1 MIRNWGIRSRVML
14 VAVLPTL
21 VLAIVLTAF
30 YTGSRVTDH
39 REAHVA
45 RGQAFARQLAA
56 ASEYAVFSGNRESLR
71 RLAGAMLAETDV
83 LGVMI
88 IDRNGD
94 ALAQSGQLDATLPL
108 PPRAAWT
115 RGLVTASGTLR
126 VIEPVLPTS
135 LDLDD
140 GFDGAALD
148 TLSGAGTPPM
158 LGTVVV
164 DISRAQLNA
173 RQNELLVIGSAA
185 ILMVLIGS
193 LVLAHYMSRGV
204 TGPIRRVAS
213 AVERIGRGQFSARLS
228 DIGGGTLRTLAEGVN
243 QMAAKLA
250 SAHEDMSRQIADAT
264 AELRARKDE
273 AERATLSKS
282 RFLAAASHDLRQP
295 MHALGLFIAELS
307 QHTHAPASR
316 RLVERIAASAEAM
329 ENLLDSLLD
338 ISKLD
343 AGVLEPHI
351 SVFPLQP
358 ILDRIAAEQR
368 PRLGTQDL
376 LLRTRP
382 TPLWVESDPVLF
394 ERIIGNLV
402 SNAVRYTR
410 KGHILVACR
419 RRGERVR
426 IEVRDN
432 GVGIAAEAHEIIFQ
446 EFIQLDNPARSRD
459 KGLGLGLAI
468 VRRLTDLLGHRL
480 AVRSRPGRGSVFAI
494 EVPVAQP
501 VEYAEPGE
509 TCRQPGDL
517 AGIRVALVDDD
528 PLAQS
533 GMRSLLTSWGCEVTA
548 GSDIESVLET
558 LARSGH
564 EPQLIISDYRLHGNS
579 NGIDA
584 IRVTRARYGENLPAA
599 LISGDTAPET
609 LRLAQG
615 ESLALLHK
623 PVRPARLRALLNRLS
638 HPERDF

>member
-1 MIRNWGIRSRVML
+1 ML